1 MEDTLMKK
9 LLALVLALVLVCAA
23 GLAVAETKLNIAYM
37 PNYAS
42 LWSVVTG
49 INQGYFAEE
58 GFDVQLVEFAD
69 GPTIISAMESGSI
82 DMGYIGPGAHK
93 LCINGRA
100 KIFALSQIGDA
111 DHVLASQKAGI
122 STVADLKGKK
132 VGYSSGTS
140 SEMILQYALEEA
152 GMTWDDIQ
160 AFEMDASALV
170 TAMMSGSIDACAC
183 WSPSTTTII
192 NASAG
197 DVISLCSNKTFAH
210 RSVSPA
216 SWIVLN
222 NYYEKNAETVLK
234 FTRALYK
241 AMDFGSKP
249 ENFAQVAEWVAAQC
263 ATDVQTALNQ
273 TGDASWPSSAEI
285 VAGAQDGTIEG
296 YYKVQQDAFI
306 ASGAVAGEVPV
317 SDYVLFDVMIEAGK

>member
-58 GFDVQLVEFAD
+58 GLDVQLVEFAD
-69 GPTIISAMESGSI
+69 GPTIIAAMESGSI

-111 DHVLASQKAGI
+111 DHVLASKKAGI
-122 STVADLKGKK
+122 STITDLKGKK

-140 SEMILQYALEEA
+140 SEMILKYALEEA
-152 GMTWDDIQ
+152 NMTWDDIQ

-183 WSPSTTTII
+183 WSPSITTII
-192 NASAG
+192 NASDG
-197 DVISLCSNKTFAH
+197 DVFSLCSNKTFAH
-210 RSVSPA
+210 RTVTPA
-216 SWIVLN
+216 SWIVLSG
-222 NYYEKNAETVLK
+222 YHEKNADTVLK

-249 ENFAQVAEWVAAQC
+249 ENFEQVAQWVANQS
-263 ATDVQTALNQ
+263 ATDLQTALNQ
-273 TGDASWPSSAEI
+273 TGDAAWPASAEI
-285 VAGAQDGTIEG
+285 IAGAQDGTIEG

>member
-1 MEDTLMKK
+1 MKK
-9 LLALVLALVLVCAA
+9 LIALALALVMVLSL
-23 GLAVAETKLNIAYM
+23 GSVATAENIKLNIAYM

-49 INQGYFAEE
+49 VEQGYFAEE
-58 GFDVQLVEFAD
+58 GLDVTLVEFAD
-69 GPTIISAMESGSI
+69 GPTIINAMENGSI

-93 LCINGRA
+93 LCVNGRA

-122 STVADLKGKK
+122 STIADLKGKK

-140 SEMILQYALEEA
+140 SEMILKYALEEA

-210 RSVSPA
+210 RTVSPA
-216 SWIVLN
+216 SWIVLSG
-222 NYYEKNAETVLK
+222 YYEKNADTVLK

-249 ENFAQVAEWVAAQC
+249 ENFEQVAQWVATQC
-263 ATDVQTALNQ
+263 ATDLQTALNQ
-273 TGDASWPSSAEI
+273 TGDASWPASAEI
-285 VAGAQDGTIEG
+285 VAGAQDGTIES

>member
-1 MEDTLMKK
+1 MKK
-9 LLALVLALVLVCAA
+9 LLCVVLALTLLCAA
-23 GLAVAETKLNIAYM
+23 GLAVAAQNTPLNIAYM

-49 INQGYFAEE
+49 VQMGYFAEE
-58 GFDVQLVEFAD
+58 GFDVKLVEFAD
-69 GPTIISAMESGSI
+69 GPTIIAAMESGSI

-100 KIFALSQIGDA
+100 KIFMLSQIGNA

-122 STVADLKGKK
+122 ATVADLKGKK

-140 SEMILQYALEEA
+140 SEMILKYALEEA
-152 GMTWDDIQ
+152 NLTWNDID
-160 AFEMDASALV
+160 AYEMDASALV

-183 WSPSTTTII
+183 WSPSTTTIM
-192 NASAG
+192 NASNG
-197 DVISLCSNKTFAH
+197 DVISLCSNVTFAN

-222 NYYEKNAETVLK
+222 NYYEKNADTVLR

-241 AMDFGSKP
+241 AMDYGSKP
-249 ENFAQVAEWVAAQC
+249 ENFAQVAAWVAQQC
-263 ATDVQTALNQ
+263 ATDEQVALDQ
-273 TGDASWPSSAEI
+273 TGDAAWPSSAEI
-285 VAGAQDGTIEG
+285 IAGAQDGTIEG

-306 ASGAVAGEVPV
+306 ASGAVEKEVPV
-317 SDYVLFDVMIEAGK
+317 SDYVLFDNMIEAGK